1 MQLYRCRYLDSTG
14 RIVRIGIDAEDDAE
28 AIKMAQSMGA
38 NSSASASWL
47 GLWQGK
53 RCVQIIRHPTP
64 SSAG

>member
-1 MQLYRCRYLDSTG
+1 MLLYRCRYLDRTG

-38 NSSASASWL
+38 NSGASWL

-53 RCVQIIRHPTP
+53 RCVHIIRDHPSP
-64 SSAG
+64 HS